1 MSLSRRQFLEGTPML
16 LLPSWIKAAHVG
28 ELDIKNA
35 IYRLRQLGPLIGA
48 AASLVGT
55 LEDTPK
61 DPAAIAA
68 LERLNALEDCFDALS
83 ARIWQTHAASWID
96 VVARAEIASHW
107 ALRRPDG
114 TLFGLD
120 SDCGAERSI
129 AQLLDAIEDV
139 ECRHVRAGSRPSSM
153 SQ

>member
-16 LLPSWIKAAHVG
+16 GLLTWTKAAQVG
-28 ELDIKNA
+28 ELDTKNA
-35 IYRLRQLGPLIGA
+35 IHRLRQLGPLIGA
-48 AASLVGT
+48 AASLVGA
-55 LEDTPK
+55 LEDRPQ
-61 DPAAIAA
+61 DPDAIAA

-114 TLFGLD
+114 TLFGLG
-120 SDCGAERSI
+120 SDCREGRSV
-129 AQLLDAIEDV
+129 AQLLKGIEDV
-139 ECRHVRAGSRPSSM
+139 EHRHRGAGSRPSLVS
-153 SQ
+153 